1 MGRRGTEELK
11 LRFYPGQHDDIIVWL
26 RQFDGKP
33 HGAKSQEAIDALRRG
48 IGSSAD
54 VGQLPATAAPA
65 LDRSAEISRHSLAE
79 LRQVMEA
86 AVDTALGRFEG
97 QISGTRAATQ
107 EEDDETEALLDD
119 LQAALVLE
127 DDA

>member
-11 LRFYPGQHDDIIVWL
+11 LRFYPGQHDDIIAWL

-33 HGAKSQEAIDALRRG
+33 HGAKSQQAIDALRRG
-48 IGSSAD
+48 IGTNTA
-54 VGQLPATAAPA
+54 VGQSAAATASA

-79 LRQVMEA
+79 LRQVVEA

-97 QISGTRAATQ
+97 QIGGTRVTTQ
-107 EEDDETEALLDD
+107 KEDDETEALLDD

-127 DDA
+127 DEA

>member
-11 LRFYPGQHDDIIVWL
+11 LRFYPGQHDDIIAWL

-33 HGAKSQEAIDALRRG
+33 HGAKSQGAIEALRRG
-48 IGSSAD
+48 IGSGVCVDQSA
-54 VGQLPATAAPA
+54 ATAAPT
-65 LDRSAEISRHSLAE
+65 LDLSE
-79 LRQVMEA
+79 LRQVVEA

-97 QISGTRAATQ
+97 QISGTRAAIQ

>member
-1 MGRRGTEELK
+1 MKHEHQSIKVT
-11 LRFYPGQHDDIIVWL
+11 LRFRPSQDDDLIHWL
-26 RQFDGKP
+26 RSLDNLHF
-33 HGAKSQEAIDALRRG
+33 GAKSQAVKDALRRG
-48 IGSSAD
+48 MGSGNFEQSSELPSNSAG
-54 VGQLPATAAPA
+54 VA
-65 LDRSAEISRHSLAE
+65 LDLAE
-79 LRQVMEA
+79 LRQVVEA

-97 QISGTRAATQ
+97 QIGGGTRAATK

>member
-11 LRFYPGQHDDIIVWL
+11 LRFYPGQHDDIIAWL

-33 HGAKSQEAIDALRRG
+33 HGAKSQGAIDALRRG
-48 IGSSAD
+48 IGSDKS
-54 VGQLPATAAPA
+54 GQCSESSSYPAGVAA
-65 LDRSAEISRHSLAE
+65 LDLAE
-79 LRQVMEA
+79 LRQVVEA

-97 QISGTRAATQ
+97 QIGAGMPVAVS
-107 EEDDETEALLDD
+107 EEDDETEALLDN
-119 LQAALVLE
+119 LEAALVLE